1 MVQITRILLL
11 FEWLLLGLSGGALVI
26 AHVIFLRTPLGLPMP
41 RVYNLNPLSYL
52 PLAVVPGALAV
63 FYRERFLGVFFCGCS
78 RSSRSFQFLSS

>member
-63 FYRERFLGVFFCGCS
+63 FYRERFLGVFFAGV
-78 RSSRSFQFLSS
+78 RALHGHFSF